1 MPASDPSNVR
11 TLDYQLIEG
20 PAHSVKVRLRTEA
33 NKETGRR
40 AVSETWTIDGGEITD
55 AIKAEITAWHLNN
68 CQGAPFVRVE
78 WLDTH
83 GVPIKGE
90 GGRVDAPNT
99 FDIESGDEPTVTT
112 TIIDNV
118 QPYRELLG
126 YQKGQLQDAH
136 SALVEMA
143 QTFRDVLV
151 SQSKAIASIGSDNST
166 RTQALIADAYGVAI
180 QATHEARDAAIERER
195 DSKPEPK
202 ESEIVALA
210 KEANAALAQLPQR
223 GLKVFV
229 KKLISGDSASG
240 DILNDA
246 IKELTETERNEL
258 ATKLLTAMNGGK

>member
-1 MPASDPSNVR
+1 MPAPDR
-11 TLDYQLIEG
+11 TLEYQLIEG

-33 NKETGRR
+33 NRETGRK

-55 AIKAEITAWHLNN
+55 SLKADITAWHLNN

-99 FDIESGDEPTVTT
+99 FDIQPEETPVNN
-112 TIIDNV
+112 IVDNA
-118 QPYRELLG
+118 QPYRELLA
-126 YQKGQLQDAH
+126 YQKGQLNEAH
-136 SALVEMA
+136 TAIVEMA
-143 QTFRDVLV
+143 GMLKDVLV

-180 QATHEARDAAIERER
+180 SATQEARDAAVAQAME
-195 DSKPEPK
+195 SKPEPK
-202 ESEIVALA
+202 ESELVALA
-210 KEANAALAQLPQR
+210 KEANHALANLPQR
-223 GLKVFV
+223 GLNVFV
-229 KKLISGDSASG
+229 KKLISGDSKSG

-258 ATKLLTAMNGGK
+258 ATKLLTAMQAKG

>member
-1 MPASDPSNVR
+1 MPAPDR
-11 TLDYQLIEG
+11 TLEYQLIEG

-33 NKETGRR
+33 NKETGRK

-55 AIKAEITAWHLNN
+55 SLKADITAWHLNN

-99 FDIESGDEPTVTT
+99 FDIQTEEPTVTT
-112 TIIDNV
+112 IVDNA
-118 QPYRELLG
+118 QPYRELLA
-126 YQKGQLQDAH
+126 YQKGQLNEAH
-136 SALVEMA
+136 TAIVEMA
-143 QTFRDVLV
+143 GMLKDVLV
-151 SQSKAIASIGSDNST
+151 SQSKAIAAIGSDNST

-180 QATHEARDAAIERER
+180 SATQEARDAAVAQAI
-195 DSKPEPK
+195 DAKPEPK
-202 ESEIVALA
+202 ESELVALA
-210 KEANAALAQLPQR
+210 KEANQALANLPQR

-229 KKLISGDSASG
+229 KNLISGDSKSG

-258 ATKLLTAMNGGK
+258 ATKLLTAMQTKG